1 MSKNS
6 IMLLYRYINK
16 EILPNNRNL
25 FRTAI
30 IEKIQNFNNLNSLGR
45 ENKIKEWDQ
54 FIKNYIQMKYHINR
68 ENKILESY
76 NINVVRDSKKE
87 IENVARKVG
96 LEI

>member
-30 IEKIQNFNNLNSLGR
+30 IEQIQNFNNLNSLGR

-68 ENKILESY
+68 ENKILKSY

>member
-30 IEKIQNFNNLNSLGR
+30 IEQIQNFNNLNSLGR